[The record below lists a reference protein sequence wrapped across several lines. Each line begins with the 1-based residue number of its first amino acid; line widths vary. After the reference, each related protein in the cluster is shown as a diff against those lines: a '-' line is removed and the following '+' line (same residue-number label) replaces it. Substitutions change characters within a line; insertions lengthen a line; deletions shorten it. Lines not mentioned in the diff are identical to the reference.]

1 MRQKRR
7 RQSSDGLTVREW
19 VQLYTKFSPPFP
31 AALLDRPI
39 STTPRRCLR
48 PIGAWMAAKTAV
60 DVDLPND

>member
-1 MRQKRR
+1 
-7 RQSSDGLTVREW
+7 